1 MKPIRVMTI
10 LGTRPEIIRLSRV
23 MALLD
28 ESTEHVIVH
37 TGQNWDY
44 ELNELFFQELGV
56 RKPDYFLG
64 VDPSSLGTVL
74 GNILIQIEPILK
86 EQRPDAVVILGDTN
100 SAIAALIAK
109 RLRIPIYH
117 MEAGNRCFDANVPEE
132 INRKVIDHIADFNL
146 AYTEHARRH
155 LLAEGL
161 PARRTYVTGSPL
173 LEVLEHYRDG
183 IEASTVLDE
192 LELEPGK
199 YFIVSA
205 HREENVD
212 NEANLR
218 ELLTTLEELHRKWGY
233 PVVVSTHPRTANR
246 MEALGL
252 EVQGDIRF
260 LKPFGYFAYNRL
272 QKDCFCAL
280 SDSGTI
286 SEESSMLGFPA
297 VTIRNAIERPEA
309 LDTGAI
315 LLTGLTADV
324 VLPAVELVTRAFR
337 EGRQAEVP
345 VDYQVT
351 NTAQR
356 VVHLVVGT
364 CRLHQNWTG
373 LADYAFER

>member
-1 MKPIRVMTI
+1 MN
-10 LGTRPEIIRLSRV
+10 
-23 MALLD
+23 ALPKNAP
-28 ESTEHVIVH
+28 HA
-37 TGQNWDY
+37 
-44 ELNELFFQELGV
+44 F
-56 RKPDYFLG
+56 
-64 VDPSSLGTVL
+64 
-74 GNILIQIEPILK
+74 
-86 EQRPDAVVILGDTN
+86 A
-100 SAIAALIAK
+100 
-109 RLRIPIYH
+109 
-117 MEAGNRCFDANVPEE
+117 
-132 INRKVIDHIADFNL
+132 
-146 AYTEHARRH
+146 HARPWDRFQGKQIGRREISASEVFRPRH
-155 LLAEGL
+155 KPNAAVAVAETSAG
-161 PARRTYVTGSPL
+161 AYGAHVTGAPL
-173 LEVLEHYRDG
+173 LEVLEHYREG
-183 IEASTVLDE
+183 IESSSALDE
-192 LELEPGK
+192 MGLEAGK

-212 NEANLR
+212 NADNLR
-218 ELLTTLEELHRKWGY
+218 ALLATLEALHEKWGY

-252 EVQGDIRF
+252 EVSGDIRF

-297 VTIRNAIERPEA
+297 VTIRNAMERPEA

-315 LLTGLTADV
+315 VLTGLTADV
-324 VLPAVELVTRAFR
+324 VLPAVELVTRAFAD
-337 EGRQAEVP
+337 GRQAEVP
-345 VDYQVT
+345 ADYQVR